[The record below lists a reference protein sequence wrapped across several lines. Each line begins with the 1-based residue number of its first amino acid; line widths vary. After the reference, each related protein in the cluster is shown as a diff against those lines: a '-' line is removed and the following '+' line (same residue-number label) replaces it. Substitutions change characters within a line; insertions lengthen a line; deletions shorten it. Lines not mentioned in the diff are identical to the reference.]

1 MSHRQQEPH
10 LNREA
15 ITGRI
20 GALPGTG
27 STALVSEQAAAA
39 ACFDIRQIHP
49 ILARHIG
56 EQVTALTAQILP
68 ELDGPDD
75 SGNYT
80 ISPMQLRGA
89 VAKAVLRATAQIA
102 LDIGGALQEISSL
115 EGLLDGEKEAPE

>member
-1 MSHRQQEPH
+1 
-10 LNREA
+10 LNRET

-20 GALPGTG
+20 RALPGIGPTEP
-27 STALVSEQAAAA
+27 VSEQAAAA
-39 ACFDIRQIHP
+39 ACFDIRRIHP
-49 ILARHIG
+49 VLAQHIG
-56 EQVTALTAQILP
+56 EQVTALTAQILS

-80 ISPMQLRGA
+80 INPMQLRGA
-89 VAKAVLRATAQIA
+89 VAKAVLRATAQTA